1 MTKDIVPELL
11 EKLENEFVNKYSKNK
26 KINSAVKKIKIGKAT
41 HKDSNEFAYECGKI
55 LAEVFKENISP
66 EDLPDGKMYYNIADR
81 VLNDTLGRNYKLIS
95 DYSADVQTSLNK
107 SAGLRI
113 KGLKPPKNQDR
124 INGLI
129 EKVQEKT
136 YEETKWV
143 LQEPIINFSQ
153 SIIDDT
159 IRTNVDFHNK
169 LGLKPKIVRKM
180 NGNCCDW
187 CKEVEGEYKYPNVP
201 KDVFRRHRFCRC
213 TVEYFPG
220 NGRKQN
226 VHTKKWQ
233 DVDADEKIERRIKHS
248 EGNEILTKNKKTL
261 RTTIGFDLVDDSIDN
276 VDSVLLDKN
285 VKQLG
290 KLENKF
296 RAIHKSFGSISSESS
311 GNAVAYVSRTLKDP
325 SKQNLVLN
333 IKYFSQEK
341 KLTKEI
347 EESIKHNWS
356 MPAKIENYS
365 LYTVTHE
372 YGHILQ
378 NSIMAEELNE
388 IGGFENFKTKATT
401 TQGKINSYKKLQEN
415 IQKRHFEE
423 IREIAAQKSNEP
435 NNVIANNLS
444 IYGKTN
450 YAEFF
455 AEAFANSQLGEPNE
469 LGNAMND
476 WLKKKGL

>member
-26 KINSAVKKIKIGKAT
+26 KINSAVKKIKTGKAT

-55 LAEVFKENISP
+55 LAEVFKENIST

-81 VLNDTLGRNYKLIS
+81 VLNNTLGRNYKLIS

-107 SAGLRI
+107 SAGLKI

-159 IRTNVDFHNK
+159 IKTNVDFHNK
-169 LGLKPKIVRKM
+169 LGLRPKIVRKM

-220 NGRKQN
+220 DGRKQN

-233 DVDADEKIERRIKHS
+233 DINAEEKIDAR
-248 EGNEILTKNKKTL
+248 KKTTSEISATNEL
-261 RTTIGFDLVDDSIDN
+261 VKRCKEENIDYNPVKRAQKEKTENDIINRLGGGDKTSGSCSSLAFAYIGNKAGYDVLDFRGGDSCKFFATNSNIQKIADL
-276 VDSVLLDKN
+276 KN
-285 VKQLG
+285 VKSYVEKHTSDFKAVNNLLSHIEQGKEYYLATG
-290 KLENKF
+290 RHAAIIRKTENGMEFLELQSPETEGYPLNGFLPLTDKSLRKRFGCKRSHSSFGIKLE
-296 RAIHKSFGSISSESS
+296 AQS
-311 GNAVAYVSRTLKDP
+311 TLID
-325 SKQNLVLN
+325 
-333 IKYFSQEK
+333 
-341 KLTKEI
+341 I
-347 EESIKHNWS
+347 E
-356 MPAKIENYS
+356 S
-365 LYTVTHE
+365 LYE
-372 YGHILQ
+372 SDEFKDILGFINTKGKNQ
-378 NSIMAEELNE
+378 MKGV
-388 IGGFENFKTKATT
+388 GGSVK
-401 TQGKINSYKKLQEN
+401 
-415 IQKRHFEE
+415 
-423 IREIAAQKSNEP
+423 
-435 NNVIANNLS
+435 
-444 IYGKTN
+444 
-450 YAEFF
+450 
-455 AEAFANSQLGEPNE
+455 
-469 LGNAMND
+469 
-476 WLKKKGL
+476 

>member
-26 KINSAVKKIKIGKAT
+26 KINSAVKKIKTGKAT

-55 LAEVFKENISP
+55 LAEVFKENIST

-107 SAGLRI
+107 SSGLRI

-159 IRTNVDFHNK
+159 IKTNVDFHNK
-169 LGLKPKIVRKM
+169 LGLRPKIVRKM
-180 NGNCCDW
+180 NGKCCDW

-220 NGRKQN
+220 DGRKQN

-233 DVDADEKIERRIKHS
+233 DIDAEEKLEIRKQFNTNYSNINYKKADEKIEQSLQIKSDKVWENKLLGSEQNAIYEYSGDYYGITNRYLRDELLPDDDIEWSQTPQRIKEMDRALS
-248 EGNEILTKNKKTL
+248 KNKL
-261 RTTIGFDLVDDSIDN
+261 GDDLVLYRGVSEEEYN
-276 VDSVLLDKN
+276 AWLNNEFLQSY
-285 VKQLG
+285 
-290 KLENKF
+290 
-296 RAIHKSFGSISSESS
+296 KSTSISENTFEHFGDGHRIIIHAPKNTKGFYIGKHS
-311 GNAVAYVSRTLKDP
+311 AFKDE
-325 SKQNLVLN
+325 KEFLIHRGQ
-333 IKYFSQEK
+333 KYKILSNRDGILEV
-341 KLTKEI
+341 EI
-347 EESIKHNWS
+347 
-356 MPAKIENYS
+356 
-365 LYTVTHE
+365 
-372 YGHILQ
+372 
-378 NSIMAEELNE
+378 
-388 IGGFENFKTKATT
+388 IG
-401 TQGKINSYKKLQEN
+401 
-415 IQKRHFEE
+415 
-423 IREIAAQKSNEP
+423 
-435 NNVIANNLS
+435 
-444 IYGKTN
+444 
-450 YAEFF
+450 
-455 AEAFANSQLGEPNE
+455 
-469 LGNAMND
+469 
-476 WLKKKGL
+476 

>member
-26 KINSAVKKIKIGKAT
+26 KINSAVKKIKTGKAT

-55 LAEVFKENISP
+55 LAEVFKENIST

-81 VLNDTLGRNYKLIS
+81 VLNNTLGKNYKLIS

-107 SAGLRI
+107 SAGLKI

-159 IRTNVDFHNK
+159 IKTNVDFHNK
-169 LGLKPKIVRKM
+169 LGLRPKIVRKM

-220 NGRKQN
+220 DGRKQN
-226 VHTKKWQ
+226 VYNKKWT
-233 DVDADEKIERRIKHS
+233 DVDKRKNERVETYSKNERR
-248 EGNEILTKNKKTL
+248 
-261 RTTIGFDLVDDSIDN
+261 
-276 VDSVLLDKN
+276 
-285 VKQLG
+285 
-290 KLENKF
+290 KLEKENLEKVKRKF
-296 RAIHKSFGSISSESS
+296 LSEYDIEIDDGILELNSEVTLQAFGGIESMFRLYPDYKDQITYIRISCHGIMNCS
-311 GNAVAYVSRTLKDP
+311 GKIINFNPA
-325 SKQNLVLN
+325 
-333 IKYFSQEK
+333 YFSD
-341 KLTKEI
+341 
-347 EESIKHNWS
+347 N
-356 MPAKIENYS
+356 
-365 LYTVTHE
+365 
-372 YGHILQ
+372 
-378 NSIMAEELNE
+378 
-388 IGGFENFKTKATT
+388 
-401 TQGKINSYKKLQEN
+401 KKLQETCSKMSEMGWWPKN
-415 IQKRHFEE
+415 SSPASVATHEMGHAINWNLITKNPSYEYDFERVIDWNDQTTAKKIVSE
-423 IREIAAQKSNEP
+423 ACKKTKKTEFGKGKK
-435 NNVIANNLS
+435 NVELRNLQS
-444 IYGKTN
+444 KYGATKP
-450 YAEFF
+450 AEAI
-455 AEAFANSQLGEPNE
+455 AEAFADLYANESNANPLSKAIVDEINLLFDEYRKGGE
-469 LGNAMND
+469 
-476 WLKKKGL
+476 